1 MIPINRTYAPLQA
14 FVEELYRCGM
24 RHAVT
29 SPGSRNAP
37 LALTLAAQEGVEA
50 VSVLDERSAGFVA
63 LGMAKASGQP
73 VAVTCTSGTAA
84 ANLHPAVVEAWEA
97 RVPLIVLTADR
108 PPELR
113 EVGAGQAIDQIKLY
127 GSAAKWFVEV
137 GTHDPARDTAIH
149 HRALACRAFWTAAGG
164 RPGPVHLNFPLREP
178 LAPAPEEAAG
188 AAPGVLGPAAGPLGP
203 APGPLDPA
211 AAPLGPAPGPL
222 DPAPGPLDRADWQ
235 GRPGGRPWTEVREH
249 ASAPH
254 ADDVHALAER
264 IAAEP
269 RGVIVCGATG
279 ELIAEQAAWLA
290 AASGWPLLA
299 EPTSGVRCG
308 EHDRS
313 HVIAHYDVLLRIE
326 DFAAQ
331 HAPGLVLR
339 VGDMPTSKPLRAFV
353 AESSQIVV
361 DPHGAW
367 HEPTRTAELMLQ
379 AAAAPS
385 LGALAAAVEMRGG
398 AKPRGAGAGAEP
410 RGAGAGAEPR
420 GAGAGAQP
428 RGAGAGAQPCEAG
441 GGAEPRV
448 AGGGAEPRVAGG
460 GAEPRVAGGGAVPLR
475 GGWLAGWRE
484 ADAKVWAAVE
494 AAPDQFEGKVLAG
507 LEPELPDEAVVW
519 VSSSMPIRDVEA
531 YFPQSPKRLR
541 FLANR
546 GANGIDGVPS
556 SAMGAAIATGLPTW
570 VLIGELALQHDAGGL
585 LAARR
590 AGVELEIVCV
600 NNGGGGIFDFLPVAE
615 HADPA
620 AYEAHVATPSDVV
633 DLAALW
639 PGLREIRTDR
649 RQNVALHRELVERVA
664 QSL

>member
-37 LALTLAAQEGVEA
+37 LALTLAAQKGVEA
-50 VSVLDERSAGFVA
+50 VSVLDERSAGFAA
-63 LGMAKASGQP
+63 LGMAKASGRP

-84 ANLHPAVVEAWEA
+84 ANLHPAVVEAHEA
-97 RVPLIVLTADR
+97 RVPLVVLTADR

-137 GTHDPARDTAIH
+137 GTHDPGRDTAIH
-149 HRALACRAFWTAAGG
+149 HRALACRAYWTASGA

-178 LAPAPEEAAG
+178 LAPT
-188 AAPGVLGPAAGPLGP
+188 P
-203 APGPLDPA
+203 APSDDPLDPT
-211 AAPLGPAPGPL
+211 
-222 DPAPGPLDRADWQ
+222 DWG
-235 GRPGGRPWTEVREH
+235 GRPDGRPWTELREH

-254 ADDVHALAER
+254 SDDVHAVAER

-269 RGVIVCGATG
+269 RGVIVCGPTT
-279 ELIAEQAAWLA
+279 EPIADAAARLA
-290 AASGWPLLA
+290 AEAGWPLLA

-308 EHDRS
+308 DHDRS

-326 DFAAQ
+326 DFVARNE
-331 HAPGLVLR
+331 PGLVLR

-353 AESSQIVV
+353 AKASQIVV
-361 DPHGAW
+361 DPHAAW
-367 HEPTRTAELMLQ
+367 LEPTRAAELVLH
-379 AAAAPS
+379 AGADRTLA
-385 LGALAAAVEMRGG
+385 ALAGAVEMR
-398 AKPRGAGAGAEP
+398 
-410 RGAGAGAEPR
+410 
-420 GAGAGAQP
+420 
-428 RGAGAGAQPCEAG
+428 AG
-441 GGAEPRV
+441 GREDDWAE
-448 AGGGAEPRVAGG
+448 
-460 GAEPRVAGGGAVPLR
+460 
-475 GGWLAGWRE
+475 GWRD
-484 ADAKVWAAVE
+484 ADAAVWSAVE
-494 AAPDQFEGKVLAG
+494 AAPDAFEGKILAG

-546 GANGIDGVPS
+546 GANGIDGVVS
-556 SAMGAAIATGLPTW
+556 SAMGAAVATGLPTW

-590 AGVELEIVCV
+590 AGVPLEIVCI

-620 AYEAHVATPSDVV
+620 AYEAHIATPSEDA

-639 PGLREIRTDR
+639 PGLREVRTDR
-649 RQNVALHRELVERVA
+649 RQNVRLHRELVERVA

>member
-24 RHAVT
+24 RHTVT

-37 LALTLAAQEGVEA
+37 LALTLAAQDGIEA
-50 VSVLDERSAGFVA
+50 TSVLDERSAGFVA
-63 LGMAKASGQP
+63 LGMAKASGRP

-137 GTHDPARDTAIH
+137 GTHDPSRETAIH
-149 HRALACRAFWTAAGG
+149 HRALACRAYWTAAGG

-178 LAPAPEEAAG
+178 LAPAREELDAADWEG
-188 AAPGVLGPAAGPLGP
+188 
-203 APGPLDPA
+203 
-211 AAPLGPAPGPL
+211 
-222 DPAPGPLDRADWQ
+222 RAD
-235 GRPGGRPWTEVREH
+235 GRPWTELREH

-269 RGVIVCGATG
+269 RGVIVCGPTA
-279 ELIAEQAAWLA
+279 EPIAAAAARLA
-290 AASGWPLLA
+290 AEAGWPLLA
-299 EPTSGVRCG
+299 EPTSGARCG
-308 EHDRS
+308 DHDRS
-313 HVIAHYDVLLRIE
+313 HVIAHYDVLLRVE
-326 DFAAQ
+326 DFVRD
-331 HAPGLVLR
+331 HAPALVLR

-353 AESSQIVV
+353 AQSSQICI
-361 DPHGAW
+361 DPYGAW
-367 HEPTRTAELMLQ
+367 HEPTRTAELVLQ
-379 AAAAPS
+379 AAAAPA
-385 LGALAAAVEMRGG
+385 LDALASAVEMRTG
-398 AKPRGAGAGAEP
+398 ARVGRAREEAWARG
-410 RGAGAGAEPR
+410 
-420 GAGAGAQP
+420 
-428 RGAGAGAQPCEAG
+428 
-441 GGAEPRV
+441 
-448 AGGGAEPRVAGG
+448 
-460 GAEPRVAGGGAVPLR
+460 
-475 GGWLAGWRE
+475 WKE

-494 AAPDQFEGKVLAG
+494 AAPDDFEGKVLAG
-507 LEPELPDEAVVW
+507 LEPELPEEAIVW

-531 YFPQSPKRLR
+531 YFPQSSKRLHC
-541 FLANR
+541 LANR
-546 GANGIDGVPS
+546 GANGIDGVVS

-570 VLIGELALQHDAGGL
+570 VLLGELALQHDAGGL

-590 AGVELEIVCV
+590 AGVELEIVCI

-620 AYEAHVATPSDVV
+620 AYETHIATPSDVV

>member
-63 LGMAKASGQP
+63 LGMAKASGRP

-97 RVPLIVLTADR
+97 RIPLIVLTADR

-113 EVGAGQAIDQIKLY
+113 EIGAGQAIDQIKLY

-137 GTHDPARDTAIH
+137 GTHDPSRETAIH
-149 HRALACRAFWTAAGG
+149 HRALACRAYFTAAGG

-178 LAPAPEEAAG
+178 LAPAPEELEA
-188 AAPGVLGPAAGPLGP
+188 
-203 APGPLDPA
+203 
-211 AAPLGPAPGPL
+211 
-222 DPAPGPLDRADWQ
+222 ADWE
-235 GRPGGRPWTEVREH
+235 GREDGRPWTELREH

-254 ADDVHALAER
+254 SDDVHDVASRL
-264 IAAEP
+264 AAEP
-269 RGVIVCGATG
+269 RGVIVCGPCHEDVAD
-279 ELIAEQAAWLA
+279 
-290 AASGWPLLA
+290 AASRLARETGWPLLA

-308 EHDRS
+308 DHDRS
-313 HVIAHYDVLLRIE
+313 RVIAHYDVLLRVE
-326 DFAAQ
+326 KFARE
-331 HAPGLVLR
+331 HAPGLVVR
-339 VGDMPTSKPLRAFV
+339 VGDMPTSKPLRSFV
-353 AESSQIVV
+353 AQSSQIVI

-367 HEPTRTAELMLQ
+367 QEPTRTAELLVQ
-379 AAAAPS
+379 AAAAPT
-385 LGALAAAVEMRGG
+385 LDALASAVEMRS
-398 AKPRGAGAGAEP
+398 AARDE
-410 RGAGAGAEPR
+410 
-420 GAGAGAQP
+420 
-428 RGAGAGAQPCEAG
+428 
-441 GGAEPRV
+441 
-448 AGGGAEPRVAGG
+448 
-460 GAEPRVAGGGAVPLR
+460 
-475 GGWLAGWRE
+475 GWLTGWSD
-484 ADAKVWAAVE
+484 ADARVWAAVE
-494 AAPDQFEGKVLAG
+494 AAPDGFEAKVLAS
-507 LEPELPDEAVVW
+507 LEPELPDEAIVW

-531 YFPQSPKRLR
+531 YFPQSAKRLR

-546 GANGIDGVPS
+546 GANGIDGVVS
-556 SAMGAAIATGLPTW
+556 SAMGAAIAGGLPTW
-570 VLIGELALQHDAGGL
+570 LLIGELALQHDAGGL

-590 AGVELEIVCV
+590 AGIQLEIVCI
-600 NNGGGGIFDFLPVAE
+600 NNGGGAIFDFLPVAE

-620 AYEAHVATPSDVV
+620 AYEAHIATPSEGVE
-633 DLAALW
+633 LAALW
-639 PGLREIRTDR
+639 PGIREIRTDR

>member
-1 MIPINRTYAPLQA
+1 MIPINRTYAPLQV

-37 LALTLAAQEGVEA
+37 LALTLAAQEGIEA

-63 LGMAKASGQP
+63 LGMAKASGRP

-127 GSAAKWFVEV
+127 GSSAKWFVEV
-137 GTHDPARDTAIH
+137 GTHDPGRQTAVH
-149 HRALACRAFWTAAGG
+149 HRALACRAYWTSGG
-164 RPGPVHLNFPLREP
+164 GPPGPVHLNFPLREP
-178 LAPAPEEAAG
+178 LAPAPEELEAG
-188 AAPGVLGPAAGPLGP
+188 
-203 APGPLDPA
+203 
-211 AAPLGPAPGPL
+211 
-222 DPAPGPLDRADWQ
+222 DWE
-235 GRPGGRPWTEVREH
+235 GREDGRPWTELREH

-254 ADDVHALAER
+254 SNDVHEVASR

-269 RGVIVCGATG
+269 RGVIVCGPTP
-279 ELIAEQAAWLA
+279 ENVAEPAARLA
-290 AASGWPLLA
+290 AQTGWPLLA

-308 EHDRS
+308 QHDRS
-313 HVIAHYDVLLRIE
+313 HVIAHYDVLLRI
-326 DFAAQ
+326 DRFVAQ
-331 HAPGLVLR
+331 SPPGLVLR
-339 VGDMPTSKPLRAFV
+339 VGDMPTSKPLRALV
-353 AESSQIVV
+353 AGSSQIVI

-367 HEPTRTAELMLQ
+367 HEPTRCAELVLQ
-379 AAAAPS
+379 AAAAPT
-385 LGALAAAVEMRGG
+385 LDALASAVEMRSGVRD
-398 AKPRGAGAGAEP
+398 AA
-410 RGAGAGAEPR
+410 
-420 GAGAGAQP
+420 
-428 RGAGAGAQPCEAG
+428 
-441 GGAEPRV
+441 
-448 AGGGAEPRVAGG
+448 
-460 GAEPRVAGGGAVPLR
+460 
-475 GGWLAGWRE
+475 WLEGWRS
-484 ADAKVWAAVE
+484 ADAKVWAAVQ
-494 AAPDQFEGKVLAG
+494 AAPEGFEGRLLATADV
-507 LEPELPDEAVVW
+507 PDEALVW

-531 YFPQSPKRLR
+531 YFPQSAKRLR

-546 GANGIDGVPS
+546 GANGIDGVVS
-556 SAMGAAIATGLPTW
+556 SAMGAAIASGLATW
-570 VLIGELALQHDAGGL
+570 VLIGELALQHDVGGL

-590 AGVELEIVCV
+590 TGVELEIVCL

-620 AYEAHVATPSDVV
+620 AYEMHIATPSEGVE
-633 DLAALW
+633 LAALW
-639 PGLREIRTDR
+639 PGIREIRTDR